1 MKKGLSAAA
10 VQQFNDHGY
19 YFPIP
24 VLSATE
30 TRHYRQCLAD
40 FEAHEGGQ
48 IKGQRR
54 NKSHLF
60 LKWLDE
66 LAHHPAILDAVEQV
80 IGPDILL
87 FHAQWFIKEPKTPNF
102 VSLHQD
108 SAYWGLDR
116 PEGVS
121 AWVAFEDSDSEN
133 GCMQVIPDTHKV
145 LLEHVDKIE
154 PTNMLWRGQTVA
166 SALDEGKIINLT
178 LKAGEMSLHHA
189 RIVHGSGPNHS
200 SRRRI
205 GYSVRYIPTSVRR
218 EGPRESAG
226 LARGTDHYGNFEI
239 EHQSIYEELHGG
251 AGGEQAGDGLTNPFD
266 PPLSDFRATHF
277 RRRSS

>member
-1 MKKGLSAAA
+1 MPKGLSAAA
-10 VQQFNDHGY
+10 VRHFTDHGY
-19 YFPIP
+19 CFPIR
-24 VLSATE
+24 VFGSE
-30 TRHYRQCLAD
+30 EMKRYRQCLAD

-48 IKGQRR
+48 IKGQKR

-66 LAHHPAILDAVEQV
+66 MAHHPAILDAVESI

-87 FHAQWFIKEPKTPNF
+87 FHAQWFIKEPNTPNF

-121 AWVAFEDSDSEN
+121 AWIAFEDSDPEN

-145 LLEHVDKIE
+145 LLAHVDKIE

-166 SALDEGKIINLT
+166 SALDEGKIVNLT

-189 RIVHGSGPNHS
+189 RIVHGSGPNRS
-200 SRRRI
+200 GRRRI
-205 GYSVRYIPTSVRR
+205 GYSVRYIPTSISRQ
-218 EGPRESAG
+218 GPRESAG
-226 LARGTDHYGNFEI
+226 LARGTDRYGNFEI
-239 EHQSIYEELHGG
+239 EPRPVRDYDPDAVRFHEMVTNRYMKNYMS
-251 AGGEQAGDGLTNPFD
+251 AQAE
-266 PPLSDFRATHF
+266 SKRAKA
-277 RRRSS
+277 

>member
-1 MKKGLSAAA
+1 MPKGLSATA
-10 VQQFNDHGY
+10 VRHFTDHGY
-19 YFPIP
+19 YFPIQAFGP
-24 VLSATE
+24 E
-30 TRHYRQCLAD
+30 EMKRYRQCLAD

-66 LAHHPAILDAVEQV
+66 MVHHPAILDAVEAV
-80 IGPDILL
+80 IGPNTLL
-87 FHAQWFIKEPKTPNF
+87 FHAQWFIKEPNTPNF

-121 AWVAFEDSDSEN
+121 AWIAFEDSDAEN

-166 SALDEGKIINLT
+166 SALDEGKIVNLT

-189 RIVHGSGPNHS
+189 RIVHGSGPNRS
-200 SRRRI
+200 GRRRI
-205 GYSVRYIPTSVRR
+205 GYSVRYIPTSVSRL
-218 EGPRESAG
+218 GPRESAG
-226 LARGTDHYGNFEI
+226 LARGTDSYGNFEI
-239 EHQSIYEELHGG
+239 EPRPARDYDPDAVRFHEMVTNRYMKNYMS
-251 AGGEQAGDGLTNPFD
+251 AQAE
-266 PPLSDFRATHF
+266 SKRANA
-277 RRRSS
+277 

>member
-1 MKKGLSAAA
+1 MPKQLSAEA
-10 VQQFNDHGY
+10 VRRFNEHGY
-19 YFPIP
+19 
-24 VLSATE
+24 LSPLSLLNPEQTK
-30 TRHYRQCLAD
+30 RYRQCLAD

-48 IKGQRR
+48 IKGQKR

-66 LAHHPAILDAVEQV
+66 LVHHPALLDAVEDLL
-80 IGPDILL
+80 GPDILL
-87 FHAQWFIKEPKTPNF
+87 FHAQWFIKEPNTPNF

-121 AWVAFEDSDSEN
+121 AWIAFEDSDAEN

-166 SALDEGKIINLT
+166 SALDEGKIVNMA

-189 RIVHGSGPNHS
+189 RIVHGSGPNRS
-200 SRRRI
+200 NRRRI
-205 GYSVRYIPTSVRR
+205 GYSVRYIPASVGRH
-218 EGPRESAG
+218 GPRESAG
-226 LARGTDHYGNFEI
+226 LARGTDRGNFEI
-239 EHQSIYEELHGG
+239 EPRPARDYDPEAVRYHEMVTSRYMKNYMS
-251 AGGEQAGDGLTNPFD
+251 AQAE
-266 PPLSDFRATHF
+266 SKRAKA
-277 RRRSS
+277 

>member
-1 MKKGLSAAA
+1 MPKRLSADA
-10 VQQFNDHGY
+10 VRQFNEHGY
-19 YFPIP
+19 
-24 VLSATE
+24 LSPLPAFSPDE
-30 TRHYRQCLAD
+30 IRHYRRCLAE

-48 IKGQRR
+48 IKGQKR

-66 LAHHPAILDAVEQV
+66 MVHHPAILDCVEDLL
-80 IGPDILL
+80 GPDILL
-87 FHAQWFIKEPKTPNF
+87 FHAQWFIKEPNTPNF

-116 PEGVS
+116 PEGLS
-121 AWVAFEDSDSEN
+121 AWIAFEDSDDES

-166 SALDEGKIINLT
+166 SALDQGKIVNMT

-189 RIVHGSGPNHS
+189 RIVHGSGPNRS
-200 SRRRI
+200 NRRRI
-205 GYSVRYIPTSVRR
+205 GYSVRYIPASVGR

-226 LARGTDHYGNFEI
+226 LARGVDRYHHFEI
-239 EHQSIYEELHGG
+239 EPRPSRDYAPEAVQFHDMVTSRYMKNYMS
-251 AGGEQAGDGLTNPFD
+251 AQAESKRKT
-266 PPLSDFRATHF
+266 A
-277 RRRSS
+277 